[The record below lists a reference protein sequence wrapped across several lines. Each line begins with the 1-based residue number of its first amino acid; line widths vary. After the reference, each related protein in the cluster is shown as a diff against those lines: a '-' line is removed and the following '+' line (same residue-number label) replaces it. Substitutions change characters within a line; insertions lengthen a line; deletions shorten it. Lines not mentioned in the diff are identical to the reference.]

1 MGNCSSADSAE
12 VVATAKLVLQ
22 DGTLQEFSYPVK
34 VSYLLGENPTCFI
47 CNSDQ
52 MDFDD
57 VVTAV
62 DEDEVLQPG
71 QLYFVLPLNRLRQPL
86 QPAEMAALAVK
97 ASSALMK
104 SAAATSDK
112 YGYRRKQI
120 VITAQPDY
128 KSLRSVSAA
137 AGGGAAVS
145 SRRSRRASSRSGGKE
160 KFAALLTSIPE

>member
-57 VVTAV
+57 VVSAV
-62 DEDEVLQPG
+62 DQEEVLQPG
-71 QLYFVLPLNRLRQPL
+71 QLYFVLPLNRLSRPL

-120 VITAQPDY
+120 VITAESDY
-128 KSLRSVSAA
+128 KSLRNVSAA
-137 AGGGAAVS
+137 VGGGAPVS
-145 SRRSRRASSRSGGKE
+145 SRRSRRASSSGSKE